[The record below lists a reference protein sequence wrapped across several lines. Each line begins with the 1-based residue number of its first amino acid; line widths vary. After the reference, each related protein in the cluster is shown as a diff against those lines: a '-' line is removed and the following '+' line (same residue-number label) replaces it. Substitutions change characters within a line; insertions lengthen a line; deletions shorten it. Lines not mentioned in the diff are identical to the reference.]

1 MFTSNHDR
9 VNLEEMDKWYADHF
23 KELVRKYGGKAIA
36 VMDGDV
42 VAVADTEK
50 EADEMARRLKPEAI
64 PLVLS
69 VPTEEELLCLLQ
81 SIVTRD

>member
-1 MFTSNHDR
+1 MTRRYTNYF
-9 VNLEEMDKWYADHF
+9 E
-23 KELVRKYGGKAIA
+23 ELVRKYGGKAIA
-36 VMDGDV
+36 VTDGDV

-69 VPTEEELLCLLQ
+69 VPTEEELLCLL
-81 SIVTRD
+81 

>member
-1 MFTSNHDR
+1 MTRRYTNYF
-9 VNLEEMDKWYADHF
+9 E
-23 KELVRKYGGKAIA
+23 ELVRKYGGKAIA

-69 VPTEEELLCLLQ
+69 VPTEEELLCLL
-81 SIVTRD
+81 

>member
-1 MFTSNHDR
+1 MTRRYTN
-9 VNLEEMDKWYADHF
+9 YF
-23 KELVRKYGGKAIA
+23 KELVHKYGGKAIA

-69 VPTEEELLCLLQ
+69 VPTEEELLCLL
-81 SIVTRD
+81 